1 MTGPSGGTLEIAD
14 RTGGGPARALVAALR
29 ATYSRRNWIATAFA
43 AQTLVFGT
51 VTFIVTL
58 VFAVVGAS
66 SSFFIVVG
74 LPLLWV
80 ALAAAHRFA
89 RFEAWRYAA
98 YFGQRLRL
106 RPTPVPSS
114 TPTGRIGRAWSRM
127 WARMSSGGSWLEWLW
142 AVIVLP
148 LLGWAGGWIVAT
160 AWGGGLA
167 FLLFPAYGPGLGN
180 GGRLVGLDVGY
191 GASVAIHVA
200 VGVAAL
206 LAAPWLA
213 RGLAALQLKIG
224 RGMLSPNETAA
235 LTQRVADL
243 ESSRAGIV
251 SASAAE
257 RRRIERD
264 LHDGAQQRLVGVAM
278 TLGRAQERFAEDPD
292 GAHELVAEA
301 HAETKR
307 ALIELRDLA
316 RGLHPAVLTDRGL
329 DGALAGLAA
338 RCPVPVTLE
347 VDVAPRPSAEVEAVA
362 YFFVAEALT
371 NVARHADA
379 SGARIVARRSGGRLE
394 VEVTDDGHGGA
405 SERGGTGLSGL
416 RDRALAVDGSFSV
429 RSAPGEGT
437 TLRLD
442 LPCQN

>member
-1 MTGPSGGTLEIAD
+1 MTGPASGALAASRGPLGT
-14 RTGGGPARALVAALR
+14 PAHALGAALR
-29 ATYSRRNWIATAFA
+29 ATYSRRNWLATVFA

-51 VTFIVTL
+51 ITFAVTL
-58 VFAVVGAS
+58 GFTIAGVS

-80 ALAAAHRFA
+80 ALAQAHRFA
-89 RFEAWRYAA
+89 RFESWRYEA
-98 YFGQRLRL
+98 YLGERLRL
-106 RPTPVPSS
+106 RPTPVPARTAS
-114 TPTGRIGRAWSRM
+114 GRIGRAWSRM
-127 WARMSSGGSWLEWLW
+127 WARMSAGGSWLELLW
-142 AVIVLP
+142 ALLVLP
-148 LLGWAGGWIVAT
+148 VLGWAGGWIVAT

-167 FLLFPAYGPGLGN
+167 FLLFPAYGHALGN
-180 GGRLVGLDVGY
+180 GGRLVGLDLGY
-191 GASVAIHVA
+191 GGSVATHVV

-213 RGLAALQLKIG
+213 RGLTALQLAIG
-224 RGMLSPNETAA
+224 RRMLSPSETAA

-251 SASAAE
+251 SATAAE

-264 LHDGAQQRLVGVAM
+264 LHDGAQQRLVSVAM
-278 TLGRAQERFAEDPD
+278 TLGRAQERFTEDPG

-307 ALIELRDLA
+307 ALVELRDLA

-329 DGALAGLAA
+329 DAALAGLAA
-338 RCPVPVTLE
+338 RCPIPVTLD

-379 SGARIVARRSGGRLE
+379 ASARIIARRAGDRLA
-394 VEVTDDGHGGA
+394 VEVSDDGHGGA

-416 RDRALAVDGSFSV
+416 RDRAVAVDGTFTV
-429 RSAPGEGT
+429 RSSPGEGT
-437 TLRLD
+437 TVRVD

>member
-1 MTGPSGGTLEIAD
+1 MTGAEAAEDHP
-14 RTGGGPARALVAALR
+14 RRRNPAAALGAALR
-29 ATYSRRNWIATAFA
+29 ATYSRRNGLATMFT
-43 AQTLVFGT
+43 AQTLLFAT
-51 VTFIVTL
+51 IAFAVTL
-58 VFAVVGAS
+58 AFGVAGVS
-66 SSFFIVVG
+66 SSFFIVIG

-89 RFEAWRYAA
+89 RFEAWRYQA
-98 YFGQRLRL
+98 YFGQRVRL
-106 RPTPVPSS
+106 RPKPLPTS
-114 TPTGRIGRAWSRM
+114 TPTGKIGRAWSRM
-127 WARMSSGGSWLEWLW
+127 WARISSGGSWLELLW
-142 AVIVLP
+142 ALVVLP
-148 LLGWAGGWIVAT
+148 ILGWVGGWIVAT

-167 FLLFPAYGPGLGN
+167 FLLFPTYAHVLGN
-180 GGRLVGLDVGY
+180 AGRLVGIDLGY
-191 GASVAIHVA
+191 GTSVAVHIA
-200 VGVAAL
+200 VGVLAL
-206 LAAPWLA
+206 LAAPWIA
-213 RGLAALQLKIG
+213 RGLVALQLKAA
-224 RGMLSPNETAA
+224 RAMLSPSETAT
-235 LTQRVADL
+235 LTQRVAVL

-251 SASAAE
+251 SAAAAE

-264 LHDGAQQRLVGVAM
+264 LHDGAQQRLVSVAM
-278 TLGRAQERFAEDPD
+278 TLGRAQERFTADPD
-292 GAHELVAEA
+292 RANELVAEA

-307 ALIELRDLA
+307 ALVELRDLA

-329 DGALAGLAA
+329 DAALAGLAA
-338 RCPVPVTLE
+338 RCPVPVTLD

-379 SGARIVARRSGGRLE
+379 ESARIVARRAGDRLE

-416 RDRALAVDGSFSV
+416 RDRALAVDGTFSV
-429 RSAPGEGT
+429 RSAPGAGT